1 MPDEIRT
8 LKDIVE
14 SWKVQR
20 DIEARK
26 TQDRKSADSLR
37 RFVELMNA
45 QTRLMIREF
54 DVQDPAFYDALQELA
69 VHAGTIVSGSRIFAD
84 KIDRT
89 NE

>member
-1 MPDEIRT
+1 MGRPDA
-8 LKDIVE
+8 LKDVVE
-14 SWKVQR
+14 SWKIKR

-45 QTRLMIREF
+45 QAKTLVREF
-54 DVQDPAFYDALQELA
+54 EVYDPTFYEALAELA
-69 VHAGTIVSGSRIFAD
+69 THAATVVAGAKVYAD
-84 KIDRT
+84 KVDRT